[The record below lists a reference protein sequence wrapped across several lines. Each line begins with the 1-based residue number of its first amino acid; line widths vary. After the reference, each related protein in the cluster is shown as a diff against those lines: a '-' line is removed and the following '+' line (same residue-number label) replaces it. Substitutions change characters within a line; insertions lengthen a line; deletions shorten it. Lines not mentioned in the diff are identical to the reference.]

1 AQRLSFPHTVA
12 LVIFGIVL
20 GSLDRGR
27 AIEVSPQLVLSV
39 FLPGLVFE
47 AALRLEIGDLR
58 RSIVGVSILAVPG
71 VVLAAALVSV
81 ALSWAVGLP
90 LGLGFVVGAMVSPTD
105 PAAVIATFK
114 RIRAPRGLSTFV
126 EAESL
131 FNDGTGIVLFTIAVA
146 AIESPVDPLAGA
158 VSFALVVALGAVVGA
173 LGGLLGARLMN
184 QTDDHLVELSATIV
198 IAYGTYLAAD
208 WLHLSGVVATVVA
221 GIVLRTNAP
230 SWGMTVRTV
239 ETLDDVWELIG
250 FLLTAFV
257 FLLVG

>member
-81 ALSWAVGLP
+81 ALSWAVGMP

-146 AIESPVDPLAGA
+146 AIESPVHRLPAHRVLFPPRGPRHLDRSAVRPASARRRGRDRNHDRPSRGRLRPPRRSGPDRPGRPGYPPL
-158 VSFALVVALGAVVGA
+158 S
-173 LGGLLGARLMN
+173 ARLAA
-184 QTDDHLVELSATIV
+184 HHVLVR
-198 IAYGTYLAAD
+198 AARGRGD
-208 WLHLSGVVATVVA
+208 
-221 GIVLRTNAP
+221 
-230 SWGMTVRTV
+230 
-239 ETLDDVWELIG
+239 
-250 FLLTAFV
+250 
-257 FLLVG
+257 